1 MINLIRIP
9 ESWGVYR
16 ESPSPLKDR
25 EVIYSPG
32 LTYDEA
38 FDWNILFVEAIRI
51 NPEQVVLVGP
61 PLFNLKPLINF
72 KGATHEHIDYRKTC
86 TTIVETTA
94 DSLVIEHEA
103 EDIVIPVTE
112 PSEAL
117 DGKKTMLTMM
127 KNEPII
133 WIKDWIAYHHLEHGI
148 TGFAIFDNDSDVYTT
163 EYVREE
169 LSKLPYDITVEVIHW
184 EMQYGPRTIK
194 WDSDFGKIT
203 MFEYFKIK
211 YGWCC
216 ECVINHDV
224 DEFLLLEDSTL
235 DQLVDYIRANNYS
248 GIGYGNRNMEPW
260 IDRLQMSAR
269 DVDVS
274 DRRFYDYYHYT
285 TFSNTHNTDDGFNA
299 RKANKWLT
307 IPQLTMDKHW
317 GNHNVHCG
325 RMARAPEGKVI
336 YYAHQYGLQSA
347 FKDDHP
353 FAIKRNQVQVPIE
366 DFILDNLAKDR
377 LAKYNSILDW

>member
-16 ESPSPLKDR
+16 ESPSPLEDR

-117 DGKKTMLTMM
+117 SGKKTMLTMM

-133 WIKDWIAYHHLEHGI
+133 WIKDWVAYHHLEHGI

-235 DQLVDYIRANNYS
+235 DQLVDYIRAKNYS

-285 TFSNTHNTDDGFNA
+285 TFSNTHNTNDGFNA

-325 RMARAPEGKVI
+325 RMARAPECKVI

-353 FAIKRNQVQVPIE
+353 FAIKRNQVQVPFE

>member
-16 ESPSPLKDR
+16 ESPSPPKDR